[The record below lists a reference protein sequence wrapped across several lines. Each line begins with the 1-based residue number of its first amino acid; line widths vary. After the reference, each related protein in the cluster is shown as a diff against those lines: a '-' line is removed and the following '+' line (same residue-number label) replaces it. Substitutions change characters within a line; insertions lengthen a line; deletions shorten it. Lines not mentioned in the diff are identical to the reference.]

1 MKLAGD
7 VSLALVIAAAV
18 ILDENNPVEGL
29 TDSKKI
35 SDKKRRI
42 LAAQIRLKAKDWAI
56 GRSEPS
62 EIDRI
67 NIHQASLLAMRRAFL
82 TLSIKPDY
90 ARVDGKFY
98 PDLPCPG
105 ETIVQG
111 DSLIDEI
118 SAASILA
125 KVSRDDE
132 MLMFAQLYPGYGFE
146 QHKRL
151 SHTLAFAMFATKR
164 HHAISSKIVRAR
176 QKIPQ

>member
-1 MKLAGD
+1 M
-7 VSLALVIAAAV
+7 
-18 ILDENNPVEGL
+18 

-132 MLMFAQLYPGYGFE
+132 MLMLAQLYPGYGFE
-146 QHKRL
+146 QHKGYPTRL
-151 SHTLAFAMFATKR
+151 HLQCLQQKGITPFHRKSFAPVKEFHSDGCVGTDG
-164 HHAISSKIVRAR
+164 
-176 QKIPQ
+176 